1 MIKKVFSIILFF
13 VSIIELIFSNT
24 KIKTNN
30 NFDSTLVEAMNIAT
44 ASKRP
49 LSLEDIIIARAKENE
64 RLNFLNETVSI
75 DDKNNDEVNKNIEE
89 KDKENITKVDDN
101 ELVISKINSDGAIAF
116 FDTKNDKN
124 LQRSNNS
131 QNDSLN
137 DKIFILNFDTEKSFD
152 LDNKT
157 ISTNFFDS
165 NKQIQ
170 LKAANF
176 DNNANQKF
184 NIEKEQ
190 KKTVYDF
197 LKAPETFKNT
207 SKNIYNEL
215 KFTNEEVEV
224 STLSSLNDNEINQLN
239 ESNFKKEK
247 ANVIKFF
254 DFKNHVILH
263 NSILSQS
270 NSGKIQKYFY
280 FQNYVVILPLIL
292 FLYNI

>member
-1 MIKKVFSIILFF
+1 
-13 VSIIELIFSNT
+13 
-24 KIKTNN
+24 
-30 NFDSTLVEAMNIAT
+30 MNIAT